1 VTSWADWLREGRF
14 AHLSEAERE
23 EWIRGLEQTRDRVL
37 DGARLEA
44 DDDVLDLGAG
54 TGLLTFGALERI
66 GDGWVIAVEPE
77 VDALEELLRTA
88 HELGAAGVSY
98 LVGGAE
104 VLPLPDAAV
113 AAAVTR
119 SVLMYVDDLGQAA
132 RELFRVLRP
141 GGRLSLFEAV
151 NRKGSYI
158 ATAVDWSPLGEELAG
173 RVAEEW
179 DAHAAATPLMR
190 LDDEALAEALREAGF
205 ADVAVELETRQEE
218 WVVDEQ
224 SVDARLDAVGAA
236 IEPSLRERWARE
248 FAPAE
253 LERLVAHLKSLA
265 GTTLVFDRVAAW
277 VTARKP

>member
-190 LDDEALAEALREAGF
+190 LDDEVLAEALREAGF